1 MDNLSLAG
9 LAGIIISLVFNY
21 VPGASDW
28 YAKLTP
34 QAKSLWMLGFLLIAC
49 LVLFGAS
56 CLGYSSQVACTVD
69 GAKSLVPLFVT
80 AAIANQSAYLI
91 TKNI

>member
-1 MDNLSLAG
+1 MDNIELAA

-21 VPGASDW
+21 VPGASTW
-28 YAKLTP
+28 YATLTA

-49 LVLFGAS
+49 VVLFMAS
-56 CLGYSSQVACTVD
+56 CLGYSSQVACSVE
-69 GAKSLVPLFVT
+69 GVKSLVPLFVI
-80 AAIANQSAYLI
+80 AAIANQSTYLI

>member
-1 MDNLSLAG
+1 MDNVNLAA

-28 YAKLTP
+28 YAKLDNK
-34 QAKSLWMLGFLLIAC
+34 AKSLWMLAFLLIAC

-56 CLGYSSQVACTVD
+56 CLGYSSEVTCTVD
-69 GAKSLVPLFVT
+69 GAKGLLPVFVT
-80 AAIANQSAYLI
+80 AAIANQSTYLI